1 MSLLSNERIT
11 VQNPFVRYAQD
22 AGWTYLPREEALRL
36 RHGDTGLVLDEVL
49 TDQLQRLNPE
59 VMNQERAQAVVGAI
73 SRLPPTIHGNFQA
86 WEYLRGM
93 KTVFVESER
102 RERNV
107 RVIDPDNSAANTF
120 HVTEEYT
127 FSNGTPPKIRPD
139 IVFLIN
145 GLPVLIV
152 EAKAATKR
160 DGIDE
165 ALDQIRRYHVQG
177 PELIALT
184 QLFGLTKTPEL
195 RYGATW
201 ATSRKL
207 LFNWRDEQAGDPASG
222 QQPASG
228 LPASFETLV
237 TSFLDPARMLRVL
250 TDFILFTRVDG
261 ELGKAVL
268 RPHQMRAVERVK
280 ERAADP
286 TKRKALVWHTQGSGK
301 TYTMITVARVLM
313 EDPHFQNPTVLML
326 VDRNELEEQLF
337 DNLQSLG
344 VGRVAVAE
352 SKAHL
357 RRLLHD
363 DHRGLIVTTIH
374 KFDDMPAEMMTRQ
387 NVYVLVD
394 EAHRT
399 TGGNLGNYLVG
410 ALPHATY
417 VGFTGTPI
425 DRTAYGRGTFKVFGV
440 DDPRGYLDKYS
451 IKESIGDGTT
461 VPLHYALAPNE
472 LQVDRETLEREF
484 LDVAELEGVADVDVL
499 NRVLDRA
506 VTLRNMLKNRDR
518 VDRVAAH
525 VAEHFTTNVEPM
537 GYKAMLVAVD
547 REACTLYK
555 EAMDRYLPSEYSQV
569 VISVGHNDPPHL
581 AAHHLT
587 EEEEE
592 QVRKAFRKPGE
603 LPKILIVTE
612 KLLTGFDAPILY
624 ALYLDKPLR
633 DHVLLQAIARANRPY
648 EDPEGRPK
656 PAGLV
661 LDYVGVFA
669 SLEKALAF
677 DSQDVAGVIDGLEV
691 VQGEF
696 ARQMAVGRQE
706 YLPLGAGR
714 RADQAVETV
723 LEHFRERER
732 RDRFYAWFGEL
743 EETFEI
749 LSPDPFLRPYLTDYD
764 ALAGIYRLVRDKFE
778 PGLDVDRSFLRKTAE
793 LVSMHTRGEPIR
805 DPGVLYALSAESL
818 EALTGAEK
826 PEIVRVFNLIKT
838 LHDLVETKALEQPF
852 LIPIGERAS
861 KIAEAFGERQV
872 HTQSALDEFTA
883 LLKEAQEAADR
894 YDESGLS
901 MEGFAAYWFLRGR
914 AAPNAEVIGRQM
926 GESFTRF
933 PHWRTDPKQE
943 QAVRVEFYK
952 ALIGGGVKDGTK
964 DMVEEILTNLRRTAQ

>member
-1 MSLLSNERIT
+1 MTLLASERAA

-22 AGWTYLPREEALRL
+22 AGWTYLPRDEALRL
-36 RHGDTGLVLDEVL
+36 RHGDTGLLLDEVL
-49 TDQLQRLNPE
+49 VSRLQSLNPG
-59 VMNQERAQAVVGAI
+59 VVNDARAAAIAGAV
-73 SRLPPTIHGNFQA
+73 SRLHPTIEGNLQA
-86 WEYLRGM
+86 WEYLRGL
-93 KTVFVESER
+93 KTVFVETEK

-107 RVIDPDNSAANTF
+107 RVIDVDNVSANIF
-120 HVTEEYT
+120 HVTEEFT

-139 IVFLIN
+139 VVLLIN
-145 GLPVLIV
+145 GVPLLIV

-160 DGIDE
+160 DWLDE
-165 ALDQIRRYHVQG
+165 AITQIRRYHREG
-177 PELIALT
+177 PELLALT

-207 LFNWRDEQAGDPASG
+207 LFNWRDEQAGDYE
-222 QQPASG
+222 Q
-228 LPASFETLV
+228 LV
-237 TSFLDPARMLRVL
+237 TGFLDPARIPRVL
-250 TDFILFTRVDG
+250 TDFILFTRTDG

-286 TKRKALVWHTQGSGK
+286 TKRKALIWHTQGSGK

-313 EDPHFQNPTVLML
+313 EEPHFQNPTVLML

-337 DNLQSLG
+337 ANLQSLG
-344 VGRVAVAE
+344 VGRTVVAE

-357 RRLLHD
+357 RGLLRD
-363 DHRGLIVTTIH
+363 DHRGLIATTIH
-374 KFDDMPAEMMTRQ
+374 KFDDMPANMVTRE

-425 DRTAYGRGTFKVFGV
+425 DRTSHGRGTFKVFGV
-440 DDPRGYLDKYS
+440 DDAKGYLDKYS

-506 VTLRNMLKNRDR
+506 VTLRNMLKNRNR

-525 VAEHFTTNVEPM
+525 VARHFTTNVEPM

-547 REACTLYK
+547 REACTFYK
-555 EAMDRYLPSEYSQV
+555 EALDRYLPPECSQV
-569 VISVGHNDPPHL
+569 VISGAHNDPPHL
-581 AAHHLT
+581 AAHHLS
-587 EEEEE
+587 EEDEER
-592 QVRKAFRKPGE
+592 VRKAFRKPDE

-648 EDPEGRPK
+648 EDEEGHPK
-656 PAGLV
+656 PGGLV

-691 VQGEF
+691 LQEEF
-696 ARQMAVGRQE
+696 ARQMAVGRHE
-706 YLPLGAGR
+706 YLPIGAGR
-714 RADQAVETV
+714 PADKAVEAV
-723 LEHFRERER
+723 LEHFRDREQ
-732 RDRFYAWFGEL
+732 RDRFYVWFGEL
-743 EETFEI
+743 EETYEI
-749 LSPDPFLRPYLTDYD
+749 LSPDPFLRPYLADYD
-764 ALAGIYRLVRDKFE
+764 ALADMYRLVRSNFD

-793 LVSMHTRGEPIR
+793 LVGVHTHGGPIR
-805 DPGVLYALSAESL
+805 ESGVTYALSAENL
-818 EALTGAEK
+818 EALTDAEQ
-826 PEIVRVFNLIKT
+826 PEIVRVFNLIKI
-838 LHDLVETKALEQPF
+838 LHDLVEEQALERPF
-852 LIPIGERAS
+852 LIPIGERAAR
-861 KIAEAFGERQV
+861 IAEAFGERQL

-883 LLKEAQEAADR
+883 LLKEAREATER
-894 YDESGLS
+894 YGESGLS
-901 MEGFAAYWFLRGR
+901 IEGFAAYWFLRGR
-914 AAPNAEVIGRQM
+914 GVPDAEAVGRRM
-926 GESFTRF
+926 GEAFERS
-933 PHWRTDPKQE
+933 PHWRIDPKQK
-943 QAVRVEFYK
+943 QAVRVELYK
-952 ALIGGGVKDGTK
+952 ALIAGGMKAGTK
-964 DMVEEILTNLRRTAQ
+964 DMVEEILTNLWRAKT

>member
-1 MSLLSNERIT
+1 MSLLSSERIA

-22 AGWTYLPREEALRL
+22 AGWTYLPRDEALRL
-36 RHGDTGLVLDEVL
+36 RHGDTGLVLDAVL
-49 TDQLQRLNPE
+49 AGQLMRLNPE
-59 VMNQERAQAVVGAI
+59 VMDEARAQAVVGAI
-73 SRLPPTIHGNFQA
+73 SRLPPTIQGNFQA
-86 WEYLRGM
+86 WEYLRGL
-93 KTVFVESER
+93 KTVFVETER

-107 RVIDPDNSAANTF
+107 RVIEPDTPAANIF

-145 GLPVLIV
+145 GVPVLIV
-152 EAKAATKR
+152 EAKAATQR

-177 PELIALT
+177 PELMALT

-201 ATSRKL
+201 ATTRKL
-207 LFNWRDEQAGDPASG
+207 LFNWRDEQASELVAGSPAT
-222 QQPASG
+222 
-228 LPASFETLV
+228 FETLI
-237 TSFLDPARMLRVL
+237 TSFLAPARLLRVL

-313 EDPHFQNPTVLML
+313 EDPHFQNPTILML

-337 DNLQSLG
+337 ANLTSLG
-344 VGRVAVAE
+344 VGRVVVAE
-352 SKAHL
+352 SRAHL
-357 RRLLHD
+357 RGLLRD

-374 KFDDMPAEMMTRQ
+374 KFDDIPAAMITRQ

-399 TGGNLGNYLVG
+399 TGGNLGNFLVG

-440 DDPRGYLDKYS
+440 DDARGYLDKYS
-451 IKESIGDGTT
+451 IKESIQDGTT

-525 VAEHFTTNVEPM
+525 VAEHFSTNVEPM
-537 GYKAMLVAVD
+537 GYKAMLVGVD

-555 EAMDRYLPSEYSQV
+555 EALDRYLPPEYAQV
-569 VISVGHNDPPHL
+569 VISAGHNDSPQL
-581 AAHHLT
+581 AAHHLS
-587 EEEEE
+587 EEDEE
-592 QVRKAFRKPGE
+592 QVRRAFRKPGD

-648 EDPEGRPK
+648 EDAEGRPK

-714 RADQAVETV
+714 LADRAVEAV
-723 LEHFRERER
+723 LDYFREGQR

-764 ALAGIYRLVRDKFE
+764 ALADLYRLVRGAFD

-793 LVSMHTRGEPIR
+793 LVADHTRGEPIR
-805 DPGVLYALSAESL
+805 DPGVSYALSEASL
-818 EALTGAEK
+818 AALTAAEQ

-838 LHDLVETKALEQPF
+838 LHDLVEAKALEQPF

-883 LLKEAQEAADR
+883 LLKEAEEATER

-914 AAPNAEVIGRQM
+914 AVTNAEVIGRRM
-926 GESFTRF
+926 GETFALF

-943 QAVRVEFYK
+943 QAVRMEFYK

-964 DMVEEILTNLRRTAQ
+964 DTVEEILTNLRRTAQ

>member
-1 MSLLSNERIT
+1 MSLLSSERIA

-22 AGWTYLPREEALRL
+22 AGWTNLPREEALRL

-49 TDQLQRLNPE
+49 TGQLMRLNPG
-59 VMNQERAQAVVGAI
+59 VMDETRAQAVVGAI
-73 SRLPPTIHGNFQA
+73 SRLPPTIQGNFQA
-86 WEYLRGM
+86 WEYLRGL

-107 RVIDPDNSAANTF
+107 RVIDRDICAANMF

-160 DGIDE
+160 DGIEE
-165 ALDQIRRYHVQG
+165 AMKQIRRYHVQG
-177 PELIALT
+177 PELLALI

-195 RYGATW
+195 LYGATW
-201 ATSRKL
+201 ATSHKL

-222 QQPASG
+222 PQ
-228 LPASFETLV
+228 ASFETLV

-280 ERAADP
+280 ARAADL

-313 EDPHFQNPTVLML
+313 EDPHFQNPTVLLL
-326 VDRNELEEQLF
+326 VDRTDLEEQLSA
-337 DNLQSLG
+337 NLTSLG
-344 VGRVAVAE
+344 VGRVVEAE

-357 RRLLHD
+357 RGLLRD
-363 DHRGLIVTTIH
+363 DYRGVIVTTIH
-374 KFDDMPAEMMTRQ
+374 KFDDMPAEMVTRQ

-399 TGGNLGNYLVG
+399 TGGNLGNFLVG

-440 DDPRGYLDKYS
+440 DDAKGYLDKYS

-461 VPLHYALAPNE
+461 VPLHYALAPNQ

-525 VAEHFTTNVEPM
+525 MAQHFTSNVEPM
-537 GYKAMLVAVD
+537 GYKAMLVGVD

-555 EAMDRYLPSEYSQV
+555 EALDRYLPTEYSEV
-569 VISVGHNDPPHL
+569 VISTGHNDPPHL
-581 AAHHLT
+581 AAYHRSEVQERDLRH
-587 EEEEE
+587 
-592 QVRKAFRKPGE
+592 AFKRAEK

-648 EDPEGRPK
+648 EDAEGQRK

-706 YLPLGAGR
+706 YLPIGAGR
-714 RADQAVETV
+714 RADQAVEAV
-723 LEHFRERER
+723 LEHFRDRER

-764 ALAGIYRLVRDKFE
+764 ALAAIYRLVRDQFE

-793 LVSMHTRGEPIR
+793 LVGVHTHGGAIR
-805 DPGVLYALSAESL
+805 ESSVTYALSEESL
-818 EALTGAEK
+818 EALTAAEQ

-838 LHDLVETKALEQPF
+838 LHDLVEAKALEQPF
-852 LIPIGERAS
+852 LIPIGERAT

-883 LLKEAQEAADR
+883 LLKEAQEATER
-894 YDESGLS
+894 YQESGLS

-914 AAPNAEVIGRQM
+914 AVTNAEVIGRRM
-926 GESFTRF
+926 GQAFDRF

-943 QAVRVEFYK
+943 QGVRAEFYK
-952 ALIGGGVKDGTK
+952 ALIGGGVKDGAK
-964 DMVEEILTNLRRTAQ
+964 DMVDEILTNLRRTAQ

>member
-1 MSLLSNERIT
+1 VTTLGSERIA

-22 AGWTYLPREEALRL
+22 AGWSYLPREEALRL

-49 TDQLQRLNPE
+49 TGQLMQLNPG
-59 VMNQERAQAVVGAI
+59 VMNEARAQAVVGSI
-73 SRLPPTIHGNFQA
+73 SRLPPTIQGNFQA
-86 WEYLRGM
+86 WEYLRGL

-107 RVIDPDNSAANTF
+107 RVIDRDISAANMF
-120 HVTEEYT
+120 HVTEEFT

-160 DGIDE
+160 DGIEE
-165 ALDQIRRYHVQG
+165 AMKQIRRYHVQG
-177 PELIALT
+177 PELLALI
-184 QLFGLTKTPEL
+184 QLFGLIKTPEL
-195 RYGATW
+195 LYGATW
-201 ATSRKL
+201 ATSHKL

-222 QQPASG
+222 PQ
-228 LPASFETLV
+228 ASFETLV

-268 RPHQMRAVERVK
+268 RPHQMRAVDRVK

-313 EDPHFQNPTVLML
+313 EDSHFQNPTVLLL
-326 VDRNELEEQLF
+326 VDRTDLEEQLSA
-337 DNLQSLG
+337 NLTSLG
-344 VGRVAVAE
+344 MVRVVEAE

-357 RRLLHD
+357 RGLLRD
-363 DHRGLIVTTIH
+363 DYRGVIVTTIH
-374 KFDDMPAEMMTRQ
+374 KFDDMPADMITRQ

-440 DDPRGYLDKYS
+440 DDAKGYLDKYS
-451 IKESIGDGTT
+451 IRESIHDGTT
-461 VPLHYALAPNE
+461 VPLHYTLAPNG

-484 LDVAELEGVADVDVL
+484 LGVAELEGVADVDVL

-525 VAEHFTTNVEPM
+525 VAQHFTSNVEPM
-537 GYKAMLVAVD
+537 GYKAMLVGVD

-555 EAMDRYLPSEYSQV
+555 EALDRYLPPEYSEV
-569 VISVGHNDPPHL
+569 VISSGHNDPPYL
-581 AAHHLT
+581 AAYHHS
-587 EEEEE
+587 EE
-592 QVRKAFRKPGE
+592 QERDLRHAFKKAEK

-648 EDPEGRPK
+648 EDAEGQHK

-696 ARQMAVGRQE
+696 TRQIAVGRHE
-706 YLPLGAGR
+706 YLPVGAAR
-714 RADQAVETV
+714 QADKAIEAV
-723 LEHFRERER
+723 LEHFRDRER
-732 RDRFYAWFGEL
+732 RDRFYTWFGEL

-764 ALAGIYRLVRDKFE
+764 ALADMYRLVRGAFD
-778 PGLDVDRSFLRKTAE
+778 PGLDVDKSLLRKTAE
-793 LVSMHTRGEPIR
+793 LVGVHTQGGEIR
-805 DPGVLYALSAESL
+805 ELGISYVLSEESL
-818 EALTGAEK
+818 EALTTAEQ

-838 LHDLVETKALEQPF
+838 LHDLVEEKALEQPF
-852 LIPIGERAS
+852 LIPIGERATR
-861 KIAEAFGERQV
+861 IADAFGERQL
-872 HTQSALDEFTA
+872 HTQTALDDFMA
-883 LLKEAQEAADR
+883 LLKEAQEATER
-894 YDESGLS
+894 YQENDLS

-914 AAPNAEVIGRQM
+914 SVTNAETIGRQM
-926 GESFTRF
+926 GEAFTRF

-943 QAVRVEFYK
+943 QAVRMEFYK
-952 ALIGGGVKDGTK
+952 ALMSGGVKDGVT
-964 DMVEEILTNLRRTAQ
+964 DMVDEILTTLRRATQ